1 MAGWIKKRRTR
12 PWVAVP
18 MNVAGTLHVRVAAPG
33 LVELS
38 LRNGQPG
45 AMGTVVLGTLPVG
58 FRPSRTQDVAATS
71 GVLRITQD
79 GTVSIV
85 SITQA
90 TAWQY
95 VAHVYSTDEEVA

>member
-1 MAGWIKKRRTR
+1 MARA
-12 PWVAVP
+12 WVAVP
-18 MNVAGTLHVRVAAPG
+18 MKVAGTLHVRLAAPG

-45 AMGTVVLGTLPVG
+45 ATGTVVLGTLPVG
-58 FRPSRTQDVAATS
+58 YRPSRPLDVAATS

-79 GTVSIV
+79 GTVSLV
-85 SITQA
+85 SVTQA

-95 VAHVYSTDEEVA
+95 VAHVYTTDEEVA